1 MIIIGGSSSTGLAKE
16 VADLVGC
23 RYIEAES
30 TRFPDGE
37 CYTRIEAESLDDDV
51 AIIQNTYPDGN
62 MMEMFL
68 LQDIVRGMGAKS
80 VTLVIPYFGYARQD
94 RLFKPGEPESAKVM
108 CNLLDRV
115 CDRVITIDIHKEA
128 VLDHAPTATSRQRP
142 QSPSTSVT
150 RESTSSFPPTSV
162 PQDVRRMWVTAW
174 DCPTTTSRR
183 PVSPELRSASSP
195 PQWTAPERA
204 SSSSMT

>member
-1 MIIIGGSSSTGLAKE
+1 MVLPKIMIIIGGSSSTGLAKE

-128 VLDHAPTATSRQRP
+128 VLDHFSCAHCDLKAAAAIAQYFGDKAAIFLCSFFPFRFHFGP
-142 QSPSTSVT
+142 QCEGYVI
-150 RESTSSFPPTSV
+150 EYMYSFFIHQPPV
-162 PQDVRRMWVTAW
+162 
-174 DCPTTTSRR
+174 CK
-183 PVSPELRSASSP
+183 
-195 PQWTAPERA
+195 
-204 SSSSMT
+204 